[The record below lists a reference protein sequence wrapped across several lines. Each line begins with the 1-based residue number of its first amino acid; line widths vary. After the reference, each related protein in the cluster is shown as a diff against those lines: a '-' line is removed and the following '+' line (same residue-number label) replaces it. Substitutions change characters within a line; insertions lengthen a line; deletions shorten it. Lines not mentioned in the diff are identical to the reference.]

1 MNLQYSFKH
10 LFTALGT
17 SEKKNERTNHPMSLL
32 REHPNNTEYFRET
45 VESVPDSATAQ
56 VPLQKWSN
64 LSMQLKE

>member
-1 MNLQYSFKH
+1 
-10 LFTALGT
+10 
-17 SEKKNERTNHPMSLL
+17 MSLL
-32 REHPNNTEYFRET
+32 HEHPNNAEYFRET